1 MPKLYIFA
9 IGGTGSRVLRSLTML
24 LAAGVDTYGHELVPV
39 IIDPDSSN
47 ADLTRNVQLLNKYI
61 EVRSHLSFSDGGKNS
76 FFQTPV
82 QQFLP
87 NFCIP
92 IKDTS
97 NKTYEQFIGLGSMS
111 REDEAMAEMLF
122 SQNNL
127 TSSMNVGFKGN
138 PNIGSVVLNQIAN
151 SPEFKAVANSFA
163 QGDRIFI
170 ISSIFGGTG
179 ASGFPLLL
187 KTLRHNTQI
196 PNAGVI
202 NLCDIGAIS
211 VLPYFALKSNP
222 QSAIDSST
230 FFSKTRAALKY
241 YQNNVTDA
249 NALYYIGDMP
259 TNQYNNNEGGN
270 AQQNDAH
277 LIEVLAATAIIDFC
291 HNLSMG
297 KPTSYRELGLQN
309 QGSTV
314 TLKSLPSATLR
325 PMYAWPLLEFT
336 LMAKSLVED
345 FDYISGGGMKFSKR
359 FDNADAFYRSP
370 FVSQLRDFL
379 KEYEGW
385 LAELYGNS
393 PSFAPFN
400 MTGNIPATLVDSLED
415 LVTDVATIKGFF
427 QRRIDTNTFRSA
439 LNGVS
444 PKGSSDEDRLMEIYS
459 EATQTFATK
468 HYQL

>member
-9 IGGTGSRVLRSLTML
+9 IGGTGSRVLRSLSML
-24 LAAGVDTYGHELVPV
+24 LAAGVDTCGHEIIPV

-47 ADLTRNVQLLNKYI
+47 ADLTRNVLLLNKYM
-61 EVRSHLSFSDGGKNS
+61 EVRSHLSFTDGASSS
-76 FFQTPV
+76 FFKTPV
-82 QQFLP
+82 QQYIP

-97 NKTYEQFIGLGSMS
+97 NKTYEQFIGLGNMS

-122 SQNNL
+122 SQHNL
-127 TSSMNVGFKGN
+127 ASSMNVGFKGN

-151 SPEFKAVANSFA
+151 SQEFKDVANSFV

-187 KTLRHNTQI
+187 KTLRHNQQI
-196 PNAGVI
+196 PNAGSI
-202 NLCDIGAIS
+202 NQSDIGAIS

-230 FFSKTRAALKY
+230 FFSKARAALKY

-259 TNQYNNNEGGN
+259 TNQYDNNEGGN

-277 LIEVLAATAIIDFC
+277 LIELLAATAIIDFC
-291 HNLSMG
+291 HNSSAG

-309 QGSTV
+309 NGKTV
-314 TLKSLPSATLR
+314 TLKCLPSTSMR
-325 PMYAWPLLEFT
+325 PLYVQPLLKFT

-345 FDYISGGGMKFSKR
+345 FNKISDGSLKFNKR
-359 FDNADAFYRSP
+359 FDNASAFFRNQ
-370 FVSQLRDFL
+370 FVSQLRDYL
-379 KEYEGW
+379 MEYEGW
-385 LAELYGNS
+385 LAELHGNS

-400 MTGNIPATLVDSLED
+400 MTGGTPPSLVDSLAD
-415 LVTDVATIKGFF
+415 LVTDVNAVQGFLKGKA
-427 QRRIDTNTFRSA
+427 NTEAFHST
-439 LNGVS
+439 LNGIS
-444 PKGSSDEDRLMEIYS
+444 PKASSEEDRLMEIYS
-459 EATQTFATK
+459 EATQTFAKK